1 MIFKPQIKER
11 NECKEI
17 KTTMEN
23 EKQSEIQKLKLKEM
37 EQQEDNFEVESTD
50 VRGCC
55 HYKRKAK
62 FVVSKEV

>member
-1 MIFKPQIKER
+1 
-11 NECKEI
+11 
-17 KTTMEN
+17 MEN

-37 EQQEDNFEVESTD
+37 DQQEDNFEVESSEQD

-62 FVVSKEV
+62 FVVSKEVE